1 MKQIF
6 YKEIQMKK
14 TVYFIQYEYYQY
26 NSGQADN
33 GYYKRKYEYE
43 SKKDALTSF
52 KKFKDYL
59 EKKLNDEDR
68 RNLEDNYIPYAGYF
82 TEVKLFKSVVEEILI

>member
-1 MKQIF
+1 
-6 YKEIQMKK
+6 MKK

-33 GYYKRKYEYE
+33 GHYKKKYEFANRKE
-43 SKKDALTSF
+43 ALNEV

-59 EKKLNDEDR
+59 NNKLDQDSK

-82 TEVKLFKSVVEEILI
+82 TDVKLFKSVVEEILI